1 MNNLKND
8 FMSLIDYTKLLLSY
22 RLCVTS
28 CHKEDNGRK
37 RSINTQCIEDE
48 FHITIRSR
56 TLSTEELEN
65 VVSTWE
71 DEYHASIAPDKF
83 LRYYLFRPD
92 SKSDQR
98 SSVDVNYNDFRKD
111 TKDNHYFEYLIKPTV
126 TFNKL
131 YFRGKEE
138 IVKRLEFFV
147 SKKEWYIHRRIP
159 HNIGFFLH
167 GHPSSGCE
175 RTSTIKGMDKHNNHL
190 WTFRTLL

>member
-1 MNNLKND
+1 MNNLEND

-71 DEYHASIAPDKF
+71 DEYHYSISPNKF
-83 LRYYLFRPD
+83 LRYYLLRSHPT
-92 SKSDQR
+92 SDQG
-98 SSVDVNYNDFRKD
+98 SSLDPNFNDIENKKRVKD
-111 TKDNHYFEYLIKPTV
+111 Y
-126 TFNKL
+126 
-131 YFRGKEE
+131 
-138 IVKRLEFFV
+138 
-147 SKKEWYIHRRIP
+147 SK
-159 HNIGFFLH
+159 G
-167 GHPSSGCE
+167 
-175 RTSTIKGMDKHNNHL
+175 
-190 WTFRTLL
+190 